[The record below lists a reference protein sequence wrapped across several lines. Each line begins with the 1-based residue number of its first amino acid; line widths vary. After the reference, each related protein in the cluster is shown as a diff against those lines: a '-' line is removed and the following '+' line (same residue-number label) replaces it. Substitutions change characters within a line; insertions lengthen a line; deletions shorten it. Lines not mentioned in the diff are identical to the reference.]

1 MFLLSDGSAAFP
13 RMTEDAL
20 ATPRLLPYLRAAW
33 RQRDLAILLALNDHR
48 AENQG
53 LRLGRIWHLLS
64 PILRIGVYGLIFG
77 LLLSDRRPGG
87 FLAFL
92 SIGMFV
98 FGLMQAVIQRGGT
111 VFDARQGLLTSLYFP
126 RVLLPVSV
134 ALRQLLD
141 FRFEAVVM
149 VLVILVTG
157 QDITLGW
164 IPFLGL
170 VVPMALLCS
179 IGGALVVAPV
189 VAAVRDVTNLLP
201 VLFRLAFYVS
211 GVLFP
216 IGSLLDDHPAVALL
230 PVNPFYV
237 YITLSRHLLLSPEP
251 TATTLWA
258 AAVAWAVLP
267 TLAGTV
273 VFLRR
278 EDRLV
283 RT

>member
-1 MFLLSDGSAAFP
+1 
-13 RMTEDAL
+13 MTDDAL
-20 ATPRLLPYLRAAW
+20 ARPGLGPYLRAAW
-33 RQRDLAILLALNDHR
+33 RQRDLAILLAGNDHR
-48 AENQG
+48 AESQG

-64 PILRIGVYGLIFG
+64 PILRIAVYGLIFG
-77 LLLSDRRPGG
+77 LLLSDRRPDG

-98 FGLMQAVIQRGGT
+98 FGLMQTVIQRGGT

-134 ALRQLLD
+134 ALRQLLE

-149 VLVILVTG
+149 VMVVLGTG
-157 QDITLGW
+157 QEVGLGW
-164 IPFLGL
+164 IPFLIL
-170 VVPMALLCS
+170 VVPLALLFAV
-179 IGGALVVAPV
+179 GGALLVAPV
-189 VAAVRDVTNLLP
+189 VSAVRDVTNLLP
-201 VLFRLAFYVS
+201 VLFRMAFYVS

-216 IGSLLDDHPAVALL
+216 VRELLGEHPAVAVL
-230 PVNPFYV
+230 PLNPFYV
-237 YITLSRHLLLSPEP
+237 YVTLSRHLLLPSHPAE
-251 TATTLWA
+251 AVLWA
-258 AAVAWAVLP
+258 AAVAWAIITPIV
-267 TLAGTV
+267 GTI